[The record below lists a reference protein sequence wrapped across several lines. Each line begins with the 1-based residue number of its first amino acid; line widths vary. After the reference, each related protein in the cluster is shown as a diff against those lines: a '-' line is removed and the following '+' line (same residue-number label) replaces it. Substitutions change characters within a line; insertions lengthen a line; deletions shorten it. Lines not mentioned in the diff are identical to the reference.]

1 MQRSVLPLP
10 TTKGCA
16 RVERRGFTLLE
27 LVLVLLILSI
37 LSVLLALQV
46 RPSIGSATFGYHA
59 QRLAGDLLHARALA
73 MSRGQ
78 TLNFLAQAGS
88 YCLVLP
94 PVSSCSAAQAV
105 KDPGHGGGTFN
116 VVLEGGL
123 VFAQPVT
130 LGFDLLGRPL
140 SGEALLSVPVVFELQ
155 QGGGSVASVTVAPLT
170 GAPSVAVLQ

>member
-1 MQRSVLPLP
+1 MTRS
-10 TTKGCA
+10 CA
-16 RVERRGFTLLE
+16 RLARRGFTLLE

-78 TLNFLAQAGS
+78 TLKFLAQSGN
-88 YCLVLP
+88 YCLVVPLAT
-94 PVSSCSAAQAV
+94 SCSAAV
-105 KDPGHGGGTFN
+105 KDPGHGGGSFY
-116 VVLEGGL
+116 VALEGGL
-123 VFAQPVT
+123 VFAQPVE

-140 SGEALLSVPVVFELQ
+140 SGATLLSAPVVLTLQ
-155 QGGGSVASVTVAPLT
+155 QNGGSVASVTVAPLT
-170 GAPSVAVLQ
+170 GTPSVAVLQ